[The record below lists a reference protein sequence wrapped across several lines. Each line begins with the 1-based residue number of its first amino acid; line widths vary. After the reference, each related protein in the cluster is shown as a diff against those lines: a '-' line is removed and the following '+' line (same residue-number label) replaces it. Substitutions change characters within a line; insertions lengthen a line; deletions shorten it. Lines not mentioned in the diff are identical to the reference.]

1 MTGWGGLGVT
11 TLTDNPTKTAS
22 GRVGLGGG
30 EFLKG
35 VCGAAT
41 KRQSPG
47 SVGTESKSS
56 RTFYIPVHLNR
67 TQENDSLLIVSLKLN
82 DLKNMN
88 KAPCIC
94 P

>member
-1 MTGWGGLGVT
+1 MTLANFVKRDQSWV
-11 TLTDNPTKTAS
+11 
-22 GRVGLGGG
+22 GG

-41 KRQSPG
+41 KRQALG

-67 TQENDSLLIVSLKLN
+67 TQENDSLLIVSPKLN